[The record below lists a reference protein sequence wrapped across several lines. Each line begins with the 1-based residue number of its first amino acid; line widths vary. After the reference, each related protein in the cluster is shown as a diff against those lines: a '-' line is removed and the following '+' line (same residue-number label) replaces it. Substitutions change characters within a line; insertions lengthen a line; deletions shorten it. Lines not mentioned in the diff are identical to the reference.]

1 MKRSVKLYVKDIIE
15 YMDRAEDH
23 IKSMRFEQFLK
34 DNKTCDAVVRCI
46 EVIGEATKNVPDD
59 IRNRYPSISWRDMA
73 GMRDKIIHG
82 YFTINFRTV
91 WITVTEEIPKLKP
104 LIKKVLEDLEKSE
117 D

>member
-1 MKRSVKLYVKDIIE
+1 
-15 YMDRAEDH
+15 
-23 IKSMRFEQFLK
+23 
-34 DNKTCDAVVRCI
+34 
-46 EVIGEATKNVPDD
+46 
-59 IRNRYPSISWRDMA
+59 
-73 GMRDKIIHG
+73 MRDKIIHG